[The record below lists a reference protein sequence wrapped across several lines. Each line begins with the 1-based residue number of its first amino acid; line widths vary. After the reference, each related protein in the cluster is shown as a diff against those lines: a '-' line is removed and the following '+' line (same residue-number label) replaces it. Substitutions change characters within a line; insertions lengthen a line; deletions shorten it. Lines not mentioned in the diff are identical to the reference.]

1 MRSFESTYATN
12 ADVPPPPPLPSESQQ
27 PEQELDRGHDQ
38 PQDLNSAATNDGL
51 AFSVLSTLSVQVR
64 HDVRTHRV
72 VHELYDA
79 ASDTQ
84 PVATISWPSQQHP
97 CTQAYVRSGKSLMR
111 TYAARD
117 AAAA

>member
-1 MRSFESTYATN
+1 MTN

-38 PQDLNSAATNDGL
+38 PQDLNSAATDDGL

-84 PVATISWPSQQHP
+84 PVATISWPSQLRP
-97 CTQAYVRSGKSLMR
+97 CTQTYVRSGKSLMR
-111 TYAARD
+111 TYAVRAQPLTD
-117 AAAA
+117 